1 MRLSSHCIGRSWN
14 TADSGNREFFV
25 EASEHAHVATA
36 TVSAMSSATTVTT
49 ITAADRVEDPLVFNI
64 PEVPAEVRGVF
75 HKPTGV
81 VNYTALIEFVK
92 NVSSPTDANPQ
103 T

>member
-1 MRLSSHCIGRSWN
+1 
-14 TADSGNREFFV
+14 
-25 EASEHAHVATA
+25 
-36 TVSAMSSATTVTT
+36 MSSATTTSTAITPDGKATT
-49 ITAADRVEDPLVFNI
+49 RANRVEDPLVFNI

-75 HKPTGV
+75 HESTGV

-92 NVSSPTDANPQ
+92 NVSSPSGRNSQ